1 MHESGLAQSR
11 LTEMSAYLS
20 TSDPGAVIRQA
31 AARSGN
37 VMRSCRSRG
46 TVLIPAVSVLI
57 SIARWPK

>member
-20 TSDPGAVIRQA
+20 ALTRSGYTPGCP
-31 AARSGN
+31 RSGN